1 MSSTNCC
8 FLTCIQISQETSKV
22 VIPFHLFKNF
32 PQFVVIHTVK
42 DFSIVN
48 EAEVYVFLELYCFLW
63 SNRCWQFD
71 LWFLCL
77 FLVQLKHLE
86 VHGSYTVEAWLG
98 KFLHYFACMWNKYN
112 CALVWAFFGIAFL
125 WDWNENWPLPV
136 LWQLLSFANL
146 LPYWAL
152 SQHHLFGFEI
162 VQFPHLNSHSRMFGS
177 RWVVTPS
184 WFSGFWRSFLCH
196 FPVYSCHLFLISS
209 AFVNEVNES
218 CSVVSNSLRPHGLY
232 SPWNS
237 PGQNIGVNRLSLLQ
251 GVIPTQGWNV
261 GLLHCRQILY
271 QLSHKGSPLLLL
283 VPCHFCPLLC
293 SSLCEMFPKYL

>member
-1 MSSTNCC
+1 MW
-8 FLTCIQISQETSKV
+8 
-22 VIPFHLFKNF
+22 
-32 PQFVVIHTVK
+32 
-42 DFSIVN
+42 
-48 EAEVYVFLELYCFLW
+48 ELY
-63 SNRCWQFD
+63 
-71 LWFLCL
+71 
-77 FLVQLKHLE
+77 
-86 VHGSYTVEAWLG
+86 
-98 KFLHYFACMWNKYN
+98 
-112 CALVWAFFGIAFL
+112 
-125 WDWNENWPLPV
+125 WNENWHFPV
-136 LWQLLSFANL
+136 LWPLLSFPNL
-146 LPYWAL
+146 LAYWV
-152 SQHHLFGFEI
+152 QHFLGFEI
-162 VQFPHLNSHSRMFGS
+162 PSSFRIWNSSTGIPSPPLALFIVMLSKAHLTSHSRMSGFWCVS
-177 RWVVTPS
+177 TPS

-283 VPCHFCPLLC
+283 VPYHFCPLLC
-293 SSLCEMFPKYL
+293 SSLREMFPKYL